1 MVKTTA
7 VSKIADS
14 IFNAKIRYGLPLMG
28 KIRWNADDP
37 KPALLKNLQKTQNK
51 MLRSIT
57 GTKLLDKIS
66 TKTML
71 CDLKMLSVNQINA
84 QAKLTEAWKINH
96 VENYHT
102 KWEKRQPTE
111 NGRTT
116 RSITNEKI
124 IEIGNS
130 NLSYSTCKSD
140 SIRAWNKAPDSIKNA
155 STIYQAKSEIKKF
168 ITNLPI

>member
-1 MVKTTA
+1 
-7 VSKIADS
+7 
-14 IFNAKIRYGLPLMG
+14 
-28 KIRWNADDP
+28 
-37 KPALLKNLQKTQNK
+37 
-51 MLRSIT
+51 
-57 GTKLLDKIS
+57 
-66 TKTML
+66 
-71 CDLKMLSVNQINA
+71 MLSVNQINA

-102 KWEKRQPTE
+102 KWGKRQPTE

-140 SIRAWNKAPDSIKNA
+140 SIRAWNKAPQIIKNCKTLLSA
-155 STIYQAKSEIKKF
+155 KGEIKTFAKS
-168 ITNLPI
+168 LPV